1 MTDYQREV
9 EALMAETAAAIER
22 GEMQPEKIPWWWDGR
37 NENEQTP
44 DYLGRVLAGIGLA
57 DLAERA
63 RMGHFDD
70 FHAPA
75 DVADGFELVRLV
87 VELRR
92 AAEKV
97 ADRNGLPF
105 GMETVKLRRERIAAV
120 ENAVRRGEFDATK
133 AESDRWAASKD
144 GQETFGELAAS
155 AVNAYMRRS
164 RPAAAG
170 RNDPCPCGSGTKYKR
185 CCGQ

>member
-1 MTDYQREV
+1 M
-9 EALMAETAAAIER
+9 MAETQAALER
-22 GEMQPEKIPWWWDGR
+22 GEMMPEKIAWWWTGR

-44 DYLGRVLAGIGLA
+44 DYLGRVLAGIGLTG
-57 DLAERA
+57 LAERA

-75 DVADGFELVRLV
+75 EVADGLELVHLV

-92 AAEKV
+92 EAAKV
-97 ADRNGLPF
+97 ADVLGNPF
-105 GMETVKLRRERIAAV
+105 RPETIAGRRVMIAAV

-144 GQETFGELAAS
+144 GQDAFGELAAP
-155 AVNAYMRRS
+155 AVNSYM
-164 RPAAAG
+164 AG
-170 RNDPCPCGSGTKYKR
+170 RNDPCPCGSGRKYKR
-185 CCGQ
+185 CCGA